1 MTFLRSVLYLIVFLI
16 WTLGIVTL
24 GLPGLISRRG
34 ALAVTRFWA
43 HGVAWLAR
51 ALLNIRFEI
60 RGRENLPD
68 GPCIV
73 AAQHQSAFE
82 TYMLFLLFDYPVVIL
97 KHSLQWIPLVG
108 WYIRRSGLIPINRG
122 AGASAMRRILRG
134 ADKAIANGETVLIF
148 PEGTRTALGHH
159 QDYKPGIIALYNHCD
174 APLVPMALNTGL
186 IWGKTRIAKLPG
198 SIVFEFLPPIPAGL
212 KRDAFLAELRSAIET
227 ASHALPKPDCDN
239 LTKSIPKP

>member
-1 MTFLRSVLYLIVFLI
+1 
-16 WTLGIVTL
+16 
-24 GLPGLISRRG
+24 
-34 ALAVTRFWA
+34 
-43 HGVAWLAR
+43 
-51 ALLNIRFEI
+51 
-60 RGRENLPD
+60 
-68 GPCIV
+68 
-73 AAQHQSAFE
+73 
-82 TYMLFLLFDYPVVIL
+82 
-97 KHSLQWIPLVG
+97 
-108 WYIRRSGLIPINRG
+108 
-122 AGASAMRRILRG
+122 MRRILRG